1 MTDIKPE
8 RITDY
13 NRTDEELQAFLIFAI
28 AVAGK
33 QANAV
38 SAKVNRML
46 SSWEAAPF
54 DYLRANRGKIETIM
68 RQWKMG
74 PYDKRMVPAMDAILD
89 LDLRSCTTADLESIM
104 GVGPKTSRFFIL
116 HSRPNQEYVVLDVHL
131 LRYLKREFRMKKIPK
146 GTPAGKRYLAI
157 EAEAVKKI
165 KRRHPEMSFA
175 EFDLN
180 AWLKMRSKGEQVK

>member
-1 MTDIKPE
+1 MKTEIKPE

-38 SAKVNRML
+38 STKVNKML
-46 SSWEAAPF
+46 SSWGTAPF
-54 DYLRANRGKIETIM
+54 DYLRSNRNKIEDIM
-68 RQWKMG
+68 RGWKMG
-74 PYDKRMVPAMDAILD
+74 PYEKRMVPAMNAIID
-89 LDLRSCTTADLESIM
+89 MDLRSCTTADLESIM

-146 GTPAGKRYLAI
+146 GTPSGNRYLDIEGKAI
-157 EAEAVKKI
+157 EKI
-165 KRRHPEMSFA
+165 KSRYPEMSFA
-175 EFDLN
+175 DFDLN
-180 AWLKMRSKGEQVK
+180 AWLKMRSKGE